1 MTLVTRQGNIDVMDR
16 VAGIGEYAQVVA
28 ESEEVQGSGMR
39 FRVLT
44 LPALIR
50 AKRAAGRVKDRDQLP
65 ELEALLELT
74 RKRRRG

>member
-1 MTLVTRQGNIDVMDR
+1 MTLVTRRGLIDVMDR
-16 VAGIGEYAQVVA
+16 VAGVGEFAQVFA

-50 AKRAAGRVKDRDQLP
+50 AKRAAGRKKDRDQLP
-65 ELEALLELT
+65 ELEALFELT
-74 RKRRRG
+74 KKRKRS